1 VVILSVIRIQSGYY
15 YPSIFAIVKA
25 CLVFYRK
32 SSIFAGNNLRIKK
45 LWDMP
50 LKRFG
55 VSLEDNLLESL
66 DQYVSENGF
75 ANRSQAI
82 RFLVEK
88 NVAEKKWQCNHIV
101 AGTIILMYDQV
112 KKDITSRIADIQQN
126 YQDVILSSSQY
137 YVNRNFC
144 LHIATVMGTAYRLTE
159 LSDRLTTI
167 KGLKHG
173 KLVMSRAD

>member
-1 VVILSVIRIQSGYY
+1 MS
-15 YPSIFAIVKA
+15 
-25 CLVFYRK
+25 
-32 SSIFAGNNLRIKK
+32 
-45 LWDMP
+45 

-66 DQYVSENGF
+66 DQYVNENGF

-88 NVAEKKWQCNHIV
+88 NVAEQKWQCNHIV
-101 AGTIILMYDQV
+101 AGTIVIMYDQA
-112 KKDITSRIADIQQN
+112 KKEISQKITGIQQM
-126 YQDVILSSSQY
+126 YTDVILSSTQY

-144 LHIATVMGTAYRLTE
+144 LHIVTVMGTAHCLTE
-159 LSDRLTTI
+159 LSDKLIAI
-167 KGLKHG
+167 KGIKHG